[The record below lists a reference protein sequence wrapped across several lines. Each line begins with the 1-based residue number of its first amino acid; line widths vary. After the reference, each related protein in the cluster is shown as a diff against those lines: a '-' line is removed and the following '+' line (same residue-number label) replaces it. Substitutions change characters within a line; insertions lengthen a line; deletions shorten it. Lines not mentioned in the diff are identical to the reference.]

1 MKTLLIEEKTYLIV
15 TILSILTKYFDKQ
28 NIYTAS
34 DENSALSMTRVVS
47 PQLILINYNAIDIR
61 PIQLLSKL
69 SAISEQVRCIIY
81 FSREYRSLQEEL
93 KAKFMTETGFS
104 EIILIQCDEISSKL
118 SKILEDYQQ
127 IKASSIWS
135 TRYVS

>member
-34 DENSALSMTRVVS
+34 DENSALSMTQVVS

-61 PIQLLSKL
+61 PIELLSKL
-69 SAISEQVRCIIY
+69 SEISEQVRCIIY
-81 FSREYRSLQEEL
+81 FSREYRLLQEEL
-93 KAKFMTETGFS
+93 KSKFLTETGFS
-104 EIILIQCDEISSKL
+104 EIILIQCDEISYKL

-127 IKASSIWS
+127 IKNESNNNKII
-135 TRYVS
+135 RL